1 MKYIIYSNKLFKLT
15 LSILLFL
22 FFILSS
28 NICFANTETNENLT
42 LYCNSTLLMD
52 AESGNV
58 LFEKNGYSK
67 IYPASTTKIL
77 TAILALDNLSLH
89 EKVIVSQ
96 KVVDLIPSDSS
107 VMGVKS
113 GEIFSVENLLYGLL
127 LPSGNDAA
135 LVLAEAVSGNID
147 DFVTLMNKKAKEI
160 GCLNTH
166 FTNPH
171 GYFDENHYTTAYDMA
186 LILKYA
192 MNYDEFRKI
201 SEAKTW
207 ELPVSNKTD
216 HVRILK
222 NTNRLLD
229 ENHSSFY
236 QYALGGKT
244 GYTIE
249 SRGTYIG
256 YAKMNEKLI
265 ITACFDGSQ
274 NINGQ
279 NGRFLDAITLSNFC
293 FDNFNK
299 EKIVSKDTFKF
310 IITDENTCQKYQVSL
325 KDDIYSLTKNNDYI
339 TLTPTLDMTS
349 NDNNLTSKIH
359 LKVNGNNILI
369 ENVYVAQIT
378 NLSTYISY
386 NNILRFI
393 PYILFILLFII
404 LILLIWKIKKS
415 KKYELNF

>member
-1 MKYIIYSNKLFKLT
+1 MKYNIYINKIIKLI
-15 LSILLFL
+15 SIILIFLFL
-22 FFILSS
+22 ILTC
-28 NICFANTETNENLT
+28 NICFANTNNNNLT
-42 LYCNSTLLMD
+42 LHCNSNLLMD

-77 TAILALDNLSLH
+77 TAILVLDNLSLD

-96 KVVDLIPSDSS
+96 NVVNSIPIGSS

-113 GEIFSVENLLYGLL
+113 GELFSVENLLYGLL

-135 LVLAEAVSGNID
+135 LVLAEAVSGNVD
-147 DFVTLMNKKAKEI
+147 DFVTLMNQKSKEI

-171 GYFDENHYTTAYDMA
+171 GFFDENHYTTAYDMA

-201 SEAKTW
+201 SETKTW

-216 HVRILK
+216 HTKILK

-229 ENHSSFY
+229 ENYSVFY
-236 QYALGGKT
+236 EYALGGKT

-256 YAKMNEKLI
+256 YAKKYDKLI

-339 TLTPTLDMTS
+339 TLTPTLDITS

-369 ENVYVAQIT
+369 DNVYDAQIT

>member
-1 MKYIIYSNKLFKLT
+1 MKYTIYTNKLFKIT

-22 FFILSS
+22 FFILSF

-77 TAILALDNLSLH
+77 TAILALDNLSLD

-113 GEIFSVENLLYGLL
+113 GELFSVENLLYGLL

-147 DFVTLMNKKAKEI
+147 DFVILMNKKAKEI

-192 MNYDEFRKI
+192 MNYDKFKTI
-201 SEAKTW
+201 SETKIW

-274 NINGQ
+274 NINGK
-279 NGRFLDAITLSNFC
+279 NARFLDSITLSDYAFK
-293 FDNFNK
+293 NFNK
-299 EKIVSKDTFKF
+299 EKIINKNTFKF
-310 IITDENTCQKYQVSL
+310 IFLDENILKKYQISL
-325 KDDIYSLTKNNDYI
+325 KDDIYSLTQTNNYI
-339 TLTPTLDMTS
+339 TVTPSIDVS
-349 NDNNLTSKIH
+349 FNNNVTANSKITI
-359 LKVNGNNILI
+359 NGNNIHI
-369 ENVYVAQIT
+369 NNIYECEVIPI
-378 NLSTYISY
+378 STYISY
-386 NNILRFI
+386 NNILTFI
-393 PYILFILLFII
+393 PYIIFILLTAIFILLLLK
-404 LILLIWKIKKS
+404 LILPNNK
-415 KKYELNF
+415 